1 MSTVMSRDQ
10 RESFL
15 TSLHVGTLSVA
26 STVDERAPL
35 AVPIWYDYSPA
46 AGVRIITSRLSRKGV
61 AIERAGRFALVVQDE
76 SLPYRYVS
84 VDGPVV
90 ETRPCELDRD
100 LIPMATRYL
109 GVETGAA
116 YAEDWHSATTGDDY
130 VYVMRPEHW
139 LSADL
144 TAALSA
150 LTPEMP
156 AG

>member
-90 ETRPCELDRD
+90 ETRPGEQFMVERADGELLFVASTRDR
-100 LIPMATRYL
+100 
-109 GVETGAA
+109 VEPARLQLRRGEMV
-116 YAEDWHSATTGDDY
+116 EDIDVATGD
-130 VYVMRPEHW
+130 VGVP
-139 LSADL
+139 
-144 TAALSA
+144 
-150 LTPEMP
+150 
-156 AG
+156 